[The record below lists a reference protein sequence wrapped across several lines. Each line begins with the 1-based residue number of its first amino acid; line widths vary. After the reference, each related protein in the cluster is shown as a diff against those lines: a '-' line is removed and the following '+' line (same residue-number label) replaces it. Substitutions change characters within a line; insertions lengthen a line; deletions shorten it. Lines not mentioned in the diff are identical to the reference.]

1 MGVQGNRLLF
11 FVETLQMLLWLFDF
25 FFFLKKKTLQLF
37 DPPGL
42 PGVFEEATER
52 ERTRNDYIHFVSS

>member
-25 FFFLKKKTLQLF
+25 FLFFLFKKNTPAL
-37 DPPGL
+37 
-42 PGVFEEATER
+42 
-52 ERTRNDYIHFVSS
+52 